1 MGDHLPEALRLKKTV
16 GRMATYLQGYGD
28 LMVKTNGW
36 DPAVLQRFREAEAV
50 TSIRG
55 AIDQV
60 ATTLNDIR
68 SDPNLAQ
75 IDGARID
82 ALTAE
87 VQALNAQLSDMR
99 QNISQ
104 IPVQQIALQFRQ
116 ELGRALTTRAPA
128 PRSE

>member
-1 MGDHLPEALRLKKTV
+1 MKTLKDLGLSLLNATLMLAVILVVLSLVLVSRLLTLAESAGDAARAALKEPSAR
-16 GRMATYLQGYGD
+16 
-28 LMVKTNGW
+28 
-36 DPAVLQRFREAEAV
+36 
-50 TSIRG
+50 
-55 AIDQV
+55 IDQV

-87 VQALNAQLSDMR
+87 VQALNAQLSDIR

-116 ELGRALTTRAPA
+116 ELGSALTTRAPA

>member
-1 MGDHLPEALRLKKTV
+1 MKTLKDLGLSLLNATLMLAIIFVVLSLVLVSRLSTLAESAGDAARAALKAPSAR
-16 GRMATYLQGYGD
+16 
-28 LMVKTNGW
+28 
-36 DPAVLQRFREAEAV
+36 
-50 TSIRG
+50 
-55 AIDQV
+55 IDQA

-87 VQALNAQLSDMR
+87 VQALNAQLSDIR

-116 ELGRALTTRAPA
+116 ELGSALTTRAPA

>member
-1 MGDHLPEALRLKKTV
+1 MKTLKDLGLSLLNATLMLAIIFVVLSLVLVSRLSTLAESAGDAARAALKAPSAR
-16 GRMATYLQGYGD
+16 
-28 LMVKTNGW
+28 
-36 DPAVLQRFREAEAV
+36 
-50 TSIRG
+50 
-55 AIDQV
+55 IDQV

-87 VQALNAQLSDMR
+87 VQSLNAQLSDIR

-116 ELGRALTTRAPA
+116 ELGSALTTRTPA

>member
-1 MGDHLPEALRLKKTV
+1 MKTLKDLGLSLLNATLMLAIIFVVLSLVLVSRLSTLAESAGDAARAALKAPSAR
-16 GRMATYLQGYGD
+16 
-28 LMVKTNGW
+28 
-36 DPAVLQRFREAEAV
+36 
-50 TSIRG
+50 
-55 AIDQV
+55 IDQ
-60 ATTLNDIR
+60 AETTLNDIR

-87 VQALNAQLSDMR
+87 VQALNAPLSDIR

-116 ELGRALTTRAPA
+116 ELGSALTTRAPA